1 MRFRPVIIFGD
12 QNVMRKNSPPSCFTE
27 FNSIW
32 NPILG
37 AFLRQVISHDDKNH
51 FLLKGT
57 RVGLKS
63 QIDTFMIDPLVL
75 KSYGAREV
83 SLLKDEM
90 LFREGEEAL
99 NFFQVL
105 SGAIKMITNSPDGQE
120 FIQGIFKRND
130 SFGEPALLCSF
141 PYPSGA
147 VALESTVVLKLS
159 KEKFLTLLRE
169 NFEIHL
175 QLDRVLCQRLR
186 YKAMVLSEISFYD
199 PEHRVMSLLKYL
211 KEESDQNKGK
221 GMIRKEHVYE
231 VPFTRQQL
239 ADMSGLRVE
248 TVIRTV
254 KKMEEDGKVK
264 LVGRKI
270 TL

>member
-1 MRFRPVIIFGD
+1 MK
-12 QNVMRKNSPPSCFTE
+12 KNSVPSSLTE

-32 NPILG
+32 NPVLG
-37 AFLRQVISHDDKNH
+37 AFLKQVIFQHDKSH
-51 FLLKGT
+51 FLT
-57 RVGLKS
+57 EASRVGLIQ
-63 QIDTFMIDPLVL
+63 QIRPLMIDPLVL
-75 KSYGAREV
+75 QSYGAKEI
-83 SLLKDEM
+83 SLQKDEV

-99 NFFQVL
+99 HYFQMR
-105 SGAIKMITNSPDGQE
+105 SGSIKMITNSPDGQE
-120 FIQGIFKRND
+120 FIQGVFKCND

-141 PYPSGA
+141 PYPSHA
-147 VALESTVVLKLS
+147 IALEPSVVIKLS

-175 QLDRVLCQRLR
+175 HLDKVLCQRLR
-186 YKAMVLSEISFYD
+186 YKSMVLSEISFYD
-199 PEHRVMSLLKYL
+199 PEHRIMSLLKYL
-211 KEESDQNKGK
+211 KEEAHQSKPAE
-221 GMIRKEHVYE
+221 MVRESHVYE

-254 KKMEEDGKVK
+254 KRMEEEGKVK

>member
-1 MRFRPVIIFGD
+1 MKR
-12 QNVMRKNSPPSCFTE
+12 NSVPSCLTE

-32 NPILG
+32 NPVLS
-37 AFLRQVISHDDKNH
+37 AFLKQVIFPDDKNH
-51 FLLKGT
+51 FLTEAT
-57 RVGLKS
+57 RVGLIQ
-63 QIDTFMIDPLVL
+63 QISPLMIDPLVL
-75 KSYGAREV
+75 LRYGAREV
-83 SLLKDEM
+83 SLQKDDV
-90 LFREGEEAL
+90 LFREGDEAL
-99 NFFQVL
+99 YYFQMR
-105 SGAIKMITNSPDGQE
+105 SGSMKMITNSSDGQE
-120 FIQGIFKRND
+120 FIQGIFKSAD
-130 SFGEPALLCSF
+130 SFGEPPLLCSF
-141 PYPSGA
+141 PYPSHA
-147 VALESTVVLKLS
+147 IALEPSVVIKLS

-175 QLDRVLCQRLR
+175 QLDKVLCQRLR

-199 PEHRVMSLLKYL
+199 PEHRIMSLLQYL
-211 KEESDQNKGK
+211 KEEAHQSKFA
-221 GMIRKEHVYE
+221 GMIRENHVYE

-254 KKMEEDGKVK
+254 KRMEEDGKVK